1 MRSPT
6 APIAALGAA
15 LAAALLLS
23 LALAGGASAKTTW
36 LCKPGLKPDPCRGS
50 LKTTVVAADGSSR
63 VETAQNARRPKV
75 DCFYV
80 YPTVSEQPT
89 VNANRDIDPQQIA
102 IAQYQAARFSEACDV
117 YAPVYRQLT
126 LQAINAT
133 EGLDPSAVK
142 LAYDDVLKAWR
153 EYLHKYNDGRGV
165 VLIGHSQGTG
175 MLTKLLRS
183 EIERKRA
190 QRNKL
195 VSALLLGGNV
205 VVRKGERTG
214 GSFRRTPTCKRQTE
228 VGCVIAF
235 STFGATPPAD
245 AIFGTV
251 SGALVDIG
259 EENPDKV
266 KVVCTKPSVLGADD
280 GRLETYVRSTPFPG
294 TLGLGLQILYGGLQ
308 PTAATPWLAPQDH
321 YSGRCVRQNKANVL
335 LLTPLDGA
343 RTLNPSP
350 SPQWGLHLVDVNIAL
365 GDLVKTVRA
374 QTRAFADQPVG
385 SPAG

>member
-1 MRSPT
+1 MRSLT
-6 APIAALGAA
+6 APLAALATA

-36 LCKPGLKPDPCRGS
+36 LCKPGSNPDPCRGS
-50 LKTTVVAADGSSR
+50 LKTTVVAADGSTR
-63 VETAQNARRPKV
+63 IKNPKNARRPKI

-89 VNANRDIDPQQIA
+89 VNANKDIDPQQIA
-102 IAQYQAARFSEACDV
+102 IAQYQAARFSAACNV

-133 EGLDPSAVK
+133 DGLDPSAVK
-142 LAYDDVLKAWR
+142 LAYGDVLKAWR

-175 MLTKLLRS
+175 MLTKLLRA

-205 VVRKGERTG
+205 VVAKGERTG
-214 GSFRRTPTCKRQTE
+214 GSFRRTPTCKRE
-228 VGCVIAF
+228 SESGCVIAF
-235 STFGATPPAD
+235 STFGSTPPAD

-251 SGALVDIG
+251 SGALVDAG
-259 EENPDKV
+259 NRDPEDL

-280 GRLETYVRSTPFPG
+280 GRLQTYVRSTPFPG
-294 TLGLGLQILYGGLQ
+294 TLGLGLQLLYGGPQ
-308 PTAATPWLAPQDH
+308 PTAATPWLLPQDH

-343 RTLNPSP
+343 QTLNPSP
-350 SPQWGLHLVDVNIAL
+350 SPQWGLHLVDANIAL
-365 GDLVKTVRA
+365 GDLVRTVKAQARA
-374 QTRAFADQPVG
+374 YADEPVG
-385 SPAG
+385 SAAG